1 MDLIIASTIFAIVV
15 VAGIVLITSGNGR
28 RREKATAE
36 LLRQITRVPQ
46 EPGEQSVIRQNQRR
60 RPEQGDGLFAM
71 LYRLHLLQRLE
82 ENMWQAGIY
91 MRVSEILLIM
101 VLIFGAGI
109 GAGEMVWGDAMMS
122 TGLGAGLALLPLLFI
137 RYKRNRRLKA
147 FALQLPFALDL
158 MKSSLEAGHSLLRGL
173 QVLVAEFKDPIGGE
187 FRTVLEQAR
196 LGMPLPKALDEM
208 LKRVPEEDLRLL
220 VVAVKIQS
228 EVGSSLA
235 PIIGRLS
242 EIVRTRQRLNAQIRA
257 MTAQS
262 RMSGMV
268 VGILPAIVLAAFSV
282 IQPSYAEM
290 LFTDPTGIKILK
302 AAIALDL
309 TALFVIRRI
318 LRVNY

>member
-1 MDLIIASTIFAIVV
+1 MGLWHGDSPSSFLPNTLYESGST
-15 VAGIVLITSGNGR
+15 
-28 RREKATAE
+28 
-36 LLRQITRVPQ
+36 P
-46 EPGEQSVIRQNQRR
+46 EPGAQSLMRQNQRR
-60 RPEQGDGLFAM
+60 RPEPDGGLLTM
-71 LYRLHLLQRLE
+71 LYQLHLLRRLE

-91 MRVSEILLIM
+91 MRVAEMLLIM
-101 VLIFGAGI
+101 VLMFGAGI
-109 GAGEMVWGDAMMS
+109 GAGEVASGDPLIAL
-122 TGLGAGLALLPLLFI
+122 GLGAGLATLPLLYI
-137 RYKRNRRLKA
+137 RFKRKRRLKA

-173 QVLVAEFKDPIGGE
+173 QVLVSEFNDPLGGE

-196 LGMPLPKALDEM
+196 LGMPLPKALDEL

-235 PIIGRLS
+235 QIIGRLS

-282 IQPSYAEM
+282 LQPSYAET
-290 LFTDPTGIKILK
+290 LFTDPTGVKILK

-309 TALFVIRRI
+309 AALFFIRRI